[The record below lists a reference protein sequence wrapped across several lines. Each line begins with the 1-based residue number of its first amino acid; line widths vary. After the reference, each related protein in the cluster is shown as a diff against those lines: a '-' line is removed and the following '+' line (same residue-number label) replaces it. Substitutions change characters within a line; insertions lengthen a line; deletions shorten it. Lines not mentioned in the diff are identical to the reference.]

1 MSQAAANRAARAV
14 SLVVNP
20 AVSRAAATVPRA
32 RAAANP
38 VAVAAP
44 AVPGPAT
51 APAAVLATGTITLA
65 ATPISRPR
73 AARKPESP

>member
-20 AVSRAAATVPRA
+20 AVSRAV
-32 RAAANP
+32 ANP